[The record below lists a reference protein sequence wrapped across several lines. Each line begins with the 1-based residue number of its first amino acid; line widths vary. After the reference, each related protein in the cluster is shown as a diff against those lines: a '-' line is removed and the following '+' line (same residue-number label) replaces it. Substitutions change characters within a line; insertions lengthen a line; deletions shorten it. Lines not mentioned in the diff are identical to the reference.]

1 VLGKK
6 PYKRGTAE
14 LALVAA
20 RYIPKALSSK
30 VLIGALN
37 LILSGVVY
45 LPAEAISGSTKMVE
59 ESQSGVTAARKPYR
73 ST

>member
-1 VLGKK
+1 VLGKN

-14 LALVAA
+14 LAPVAA

>member
-1 VLGKK
+1 MLGKN
-6 PYKRGTAE
+6 PYKRSTAE

-45 LPAEAISGSTKMVE
+45 LPAEAISGSTKWWRKA
-59 ESQSGVTAARKPYR
+59 SQG
-73 ST
+73 

>member
-1 VLGKK
+1 M
-6 PYKRGTAE
+6 
-14 LALVAA
+14 ALVAA

-45 LPAEAISGSTKMVE
+45 LPAEAISGSTKWWRKA
-59 ESQSGVTAARKPYR
+59 SQG
-73 ST
+73 